1 MEFRKATIDDL
12 SSIKEIED
20 ESFHKPFELK
30 DLEYEINENPFSE
43 YIVAVEDGIIL
54 GFINFWITFD
64 SATINQIAVRK
75 NSRKKGL
82 GTKLIEFCEVIIKE
96 EGAEFLTLEVRK
108 SNIPAIS
115 LYEKTG
121 FTKITIKE
129 KYYDDGEDA
138 IFMVKGEI

>member
-20 ESFHKPFELK
+20 ESFRKPFGLK
-30 DLEYEINENPFSE
+30 DLEYEISENPFSK

-75 NSRKKGL
+75 NSRKMGL

-108 SNIPAIS
+108 SNISAIS